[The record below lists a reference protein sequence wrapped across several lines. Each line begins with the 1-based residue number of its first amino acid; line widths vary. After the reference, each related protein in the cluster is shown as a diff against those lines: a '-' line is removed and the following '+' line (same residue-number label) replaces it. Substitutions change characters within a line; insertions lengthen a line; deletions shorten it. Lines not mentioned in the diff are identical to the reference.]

1 MDHRSLA
8 MLVWSLG
15 RLQLQPSEPFL
26 QAVMTSTLQQMPR
39 MSLLSVV
46 TIISAFRALHYLPPL
61 PWMVEI
67 CSAARAKVSTDSTA
81 KVWQQKDCVR
91 RFEETV
97 VWYNQALQQ
106 QTGSA
111 GVGEGSSSS
120 AEVSVDGEEQ
130 QGQQDMQRRRAR
142 MALLTASNAG
152 SEGLLAAAVGIA
164 AAVAQRWHP

>member
-1 MDHRSLA
+1 

-26 QAVMTSTLQQMPR
+26 QAIRTSTLQQMPH

-61 PWMVEI
+61 PWMVEV
-67 CSAARAKVSTDSTA
+67 CGTARAKVSTDSTA

-97 VWYNQALQQ
+97 AWYNQALQQ
-106 QTGSA
+106 QAGSA
-111 GVGEGSSSS
+111 GVSEGSSGSS
-120 AEVSVDGEEQ
+120 VEVSVDGDEQ
-130 QGQQDMQRRRAR
+130 QQQDMQRRRAR
-142 MALLTASNAG
+142 MALLAASNAG
-152 SEGLLAAAVGIA
+152 SEGLLAAALGIA